1 MTQRVCSVLVL
12 FLLAAC
18 AGQPQQAVVA
28 SPSPAAVSADF
39 SHHQGRTVEWGGIII
54 AAENRR
60 DSTWLEIL
68 AYPLDGDHQPRR
80 DGRPLGRFLAVH
92 SGYLETADYAPG
104 RWVTVVGTIRELR
117 VGKVG
122 AAPYRFPLVEI
133 GRINLWRQSAA
144 GSDSE
149 SQIHFGIGI
158 GVGL

>member
-1 MTQRVCSVLVL
+1 MSRRVCSAL
-12 FLLAAC
+12 FLLLLTAC

-28 SPSPAAVSADF
+28 SPSPAAAAADF
-39 SHHQGRTVEWGGIII
+39 AHHRGRTVEWGGLVI

-80 DGRPLGRFLAVH
+80 EGRPLGRFQAIH
-92 SGYLETADYAPG
+92 PGYLETADYAPG

-133 GRINLWRQSAA
+133 GRINLWRVAPA
-144 GSDSE
+144 DSSSE
-149 SQIHFGIGI
+149 PQFHFGIGVGI
-158 GVGL
+158 GL